1 MHESFKSYHE
11 KRPQIYEE
19 FKIIA
24 KQLIEQGYRRLSS
37 QLICEV
43 IRYNSM
49 IEKVGEYKVNNNA
62 CAGYSRLF
70 EKDFPQFEGYF
81 SKRLCKIDE

>member
-1 MHESFKSYHE
+1 MQESFKSYHA
-11 KRPQIYEE
+11 KRPEIYEN
-19 FKIIA
+19 FKVVA
-24 KQLIEQGYRRLSS
+24 DQLIKQGYRRLSA

-49 IEKVGEYKVNNNA
+49 IEKVGEYKINNNA

-70 EKDFPQFEGYF
+70 EKDFPQYEGYF
-81 SKRLCKIDE
+81 LKRLCKIDE